1 VSRPHQARKR
11 FGQHFLIDPSIINQ
25 IVAAIAPR
33 KADTLVEI
41 GPGQGAITIPLS
53 RYPATLHTI
62 EFDRDLVPLLR
73 KRFENDEHV
82 SVHEADALQFD
93 YSTLGSRLRIVGN
106 LPYNISTP
114 LIFRLIE
121 FREHIFDLHFMMQ
134 KEVVARMAASPGNK
148 SYGRLTVMLGCFM
161 EVEPLFDV
169 PPTAFSPPPKV
180 TSAVVR
186 MRPKPPG
193 TLLVDDP
200 KALSTLVAQAFSQ
213 RRKTLRNAL
222 KGKVTEEQLSTV
234 GIDSGCRAEE
244 IPVDTWVRLSN
255 LLSVGTEASISTNK
269 L

>member
-1 VSRPHQARKR
+1 VSLPHQARKR
-11 FGQHFLIDPSIINQ
+11 FGQHCLIDPSIINQ

-41 GPGQGAITIPLS
+41 GPGQGAITSPLS
-53 RYPATLHTI
+53 QYPATLHTI

-73 KRFENDEHV
+73 ERFANDEHV

-93 YSTLGSRLRIVGN
+93 YSTLGSRLRIVGHP
-106 LPYNISTP
+106 PYNISTP

-186 MRPKPPG
+186 MRPKPRG
-193 TLLVDDP
+193 TLSVDDP

-222 KGKVTEEQLSTV
+222 KGKVTEDQFGTI

-244 IPVDTWVRLSN
+244 IPVGTWVRLAN
-255 LLSVGTEASISTNK
+255 LLSTDTEASISTNK